1 MDRRRVT
8 VEEKA
13 SNSTEMEKSALI
25 IYQTAFNKFNYFFE
39 HDNN

>member
-25 IYQTAFNKFNYFFE
+25 IYQTALIELKFAIN
-39 HDNN
+39 